1 MPEPGLPSYL
11 FAPPESCSHSLE
23 VEGPLKINYFVA
35 FYVSGDAFYFLTKLN
50 FFKGYLEFGKHF
62 K

>member
-35 FYVSGDAFYFLTKLN
+35 FYVSGDAFYFLTK
-50 FFKGYLEFGKHF
+50 FF
-62 K
+62 